1 MTPPTPSRDTPAG
14 RAYNDL
20 RNLARRQN
28 RDPAEYITLYALEG
42 FLARLASSESATDFV
57 LKGGVLMAAFADR
70 RPTRDIDFAARGF
83 TNDIPEVERRVMSI
97 LAVRRDDGLEFDL
110 DSVNGER
117 IRDEADYNGV
127 RVKVTA
133 QLATA
138 QVALHID
145 VNFGDPIWPAPA
157 EAVLP
162 LLLGGT
168 LHLLGYPDHMVLAEK
183 IVTALERG
191 EQNTRWRDFTDIAA
205 IARSRVVSG
214 ADLQE
219 AIGVVARYRQVELE
233 PLGPLLS
240 QMPAFAQR
248 KWQVWRKKQRIE
260 QSTPV
265 RFEDLLATCL
275 DFVEPVLA
283 GNTDRLHWNFSSQAW
298 EEPTSASVERALN
311 SSSSLIEGEK
321 TSERTGTDSAE
332 NGYR

>member
-42 FLARLASSESATDFV
+42 FLARLAASESAADFI

-83 TNDIPEVERRVMSI
+83 ANDIPEVERRVRSI
-97 LAVRRDDGLEFDL
+97 LAVPRDDGLEFDL
-110 DSVNGER
+110 DSVNGEQ

-127 RVKVTA
+127 RIKMTA
-133 QLATA
+133 RLATA

-145 VNFGDPIWPAPA
+145 VNFGDPIWPAPT

-168 LHLLGYPDHMVLAEK
+168 LRLLGYPDHMVLAEK

-205 IARSRVVSG
+205 ITRSRTVEG
-214 ADLQE
+214 TDLQE
-219 AIGVVARYRQVELE
+219 AIGVVARYRHVELE

-240 QMPAFAQR
+240 QMAALAQR
-248 KWQVWRKKQRIE
+248 KWEVW
-260 QSTPV
+260 
-265 RFEDLLATCL
+265 
-275 DFVEPVLA
+275 
-283 GNTDRLHWNFSSQAW
+283 
-298 EEPTSASVERALN
+298 
-311 SSSSLIEGEK
+311 
-321 TSERTGTDSAE
+321 
-332 NGYR
+332 

>member
-1 MTPPTPSRDTPAG
+1 MTPPAPPRDTPAG

-20 RNLARRQN
+20 RNLAGRQN

-42 FLARLASSESATDFV
+42 FLARLAASESAADLV

-83 TNDIPEVERRVMSI
+83 ANDFPEVERRVRSI
-97 LAVRRDDGLEFDL
+97 LAVPRDDGLEFDL
-110 DSVNGER
+110 DSVRGEQ
-117 IRDEADYNGV
+117 IRDDADYYGV
-127 RVKVTA
+127 RVKMA
-133 QLATA
+133 ARLATA

-145 VNFGDPIWPAPA
+145 MNFGDPIWPAPT

-168 LHLLGYPDHMVLAEK
+168 LRLLGYPDHMVLAEK

-205 IARSRVVSG
+205 IARSRTIEG

-219 AIGVVARYRQVELE
+219 AIGVVARYRHVELE

-240 QMPAFAQR
+240 QMSVLAQR
-248 KWQVWRKKQRIE
+248 KWEVWRRKQRLE

-265 RFEDLLATCL
+265 SFADLLAACL
-275 DFVEPVLA
+275 AFVEPVLA
-283 GNTDRLHWNFSSQAW
+283 GSTERLRWNRASQAW
-298 EEPTSASVERALN
+298 EEPTSAS
-311 SSSSLIEGEK
+311 
-321 TSERTGTDSAE
+321 AE
-332 NGYR
+332 HA

>member
-1 MTPPTPSRDTPAG
+1 MTPPTPSRETPAG

-20 RNLARRQN
+20 RNLARRQG

-42 FLARLASSESATDFV
+42 FLARLAASESAADFV
-57 LKGGVLMAAFADR
+57 LKGGVLMAAFAER

-83 TNDIPEVERRVMSI
+83 ANDIPEVEQRVRSI
-97 LAVRRDDGLEFDL
+97 IAVPRDDGLEFDPG
-110 DSVNGER
+110 SVSGEQ

-133 QLATA
+133 RLSTA

-145 VNFGDPIWPAPA
+145 VNFGDPIWPAPT

-168 LHLLGYPDHMVLAEK
+168 LRLLGYPDHMVLAEK

-191 EQNTRWRDFTDIAA
+191 EQNTRWRDFSDIAT
-205 IARSRVVSG
+205 IARLRTVNG

-219 AIGVVARYRQVELE
+219 AISIVSSHRRVDLE

-240 QMPAFAQR
+240 QMPALAQR
-248 KWQVWRKKQRIE
+248 KWEVWRRKQRLE
-260 QSTPV
+260 HTTPMS
-265 RFEDLLATCL
+265 FGDLLQTCL
-275 DFVEPVLA
+275 DFVDPILKNDLSPSRWNPDTQNWDPSDSA
-283 GNTDRLHWNFSSQAW
+283 GAKPKFGGFSSQK
-298 EEPTSASVERALN
+298 TG
-311 SSSSLIEGEK
+311 EG
-321 TSERTGTDSAE
+321 S
-332 NGYR
+332 